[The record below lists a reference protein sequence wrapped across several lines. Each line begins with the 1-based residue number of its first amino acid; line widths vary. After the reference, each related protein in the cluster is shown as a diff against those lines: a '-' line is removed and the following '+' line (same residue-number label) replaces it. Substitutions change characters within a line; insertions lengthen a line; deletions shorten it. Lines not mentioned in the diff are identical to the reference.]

1 MLCMRSQS
9 RAWRGGGAVRK
20 WQEIPPKG
28 SFVLQKILPKFLE
41 LVRPRV
47 PALQGCACVR
57 CASAHALS
65 VSVRVCICVP
75 VCVCVCGAGHPT
87 GPLPGRRERCSAL
100 TLVRLPFQ
108 EGWLRGL
115 KGQLPPPLPDAYP
128 PEPWNVT

>member
-1 MLCMRSQS
+1 M
-9 RAWRGGGAVRK
+9 RK

-75 VCVCVCGAGHPT
+75 VCVCVCVEQATPQ
-87 GPLPGRRERCSAL
+87 GPFRGGESVVLP
-100 TLVRLPFQ
+100 
-108 EGWLRGL
+108 
-115 KGQLPPPLPDAYP
+115 
-128 PEPWNVT
+128 